1 MTWDMRSEF
10 NVLTQLGQVAAF
22 PDNYFVADVETTG
35 YSFNND
41 YIIDVGWCVVR
52 DGQIGHNE
60 GLLLDWTK
68 HPHADIPFIRGQLER
83 QAAEYAKIGRPHYY
97 PFERLCD
104 EGIDPREAL
113 HTYATLIWDY
123 INRGEQ
129 IVGHGL
135 WRFDR
140 KMIDS
145 HTQRFLKG
153 YLLPWRQNSIMDTG
167 LMEKAMQMNR
177 APWQG
182 ETLDEWNKRINNA
195 NQKGVKWNLESHCVP
210 KYRIA
215 ERFGL
220 NMGLMHTGGF
230 DCVLIHYLLKT
241 FRELAEVLNGQNQG
255 LICEIFGPEGGA
267 ASGQT
272 GANQGPPGLR

>member
-1 MTWDMRSEF
+1 MPWEMQSEF

-52 DGQIGHNE
+52 DGEIRHNE
-60 GLLLDWTK
+60 GLLLDWRR
-68 HPHADIPFIRGQLER
+68 HPHADIAAIQRQLRR
-83 QAAEYAKIGRPHYY
+83 QADDYAQIGRPHYY
-97 PFERLCD
+97 PWERLCD
-104 EGIDPREAL
+104 EGVDPCEAL
-113 HTYATLIWDY
+113 HAYSTLIWEY

-167 LMEKAMQMNR
+167 LMEKAMQTNR
-177 APWQG
+177 GPWPG
-182 ETLDEWNKRINNA
+182 ETLDEWNRRINNA
-195 NQKGVKWNLESHCVP
+195 NVKGVKWNLESHCVP
-210 KYRIA
+210 KYRLA
-215 ERFGL
+215 ERYNL
-220 NMGLMHTGGF
+220 DMRLMHTGGF
-230 DCVLIHYLLKT
+230 DCVLIHYLLNT
-241 FRELAEVLNGQNQG
+241 FRQLSEVLNGKEDSLLQ
-255 LICEIFGPEGGA
+255 EIFGPAGGA
-267 ASGQT
+267 S
-272 GANQGPPGLR
+272 PG